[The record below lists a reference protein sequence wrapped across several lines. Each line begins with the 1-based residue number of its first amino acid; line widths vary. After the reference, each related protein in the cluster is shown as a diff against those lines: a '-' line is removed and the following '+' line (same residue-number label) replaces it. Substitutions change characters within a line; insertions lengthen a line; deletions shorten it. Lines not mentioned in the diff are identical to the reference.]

1 MGDKYLA
8 TGRPAGLF
16 IPFDLMEGR
25 RCRIQW
31 FPVESSSAGT
41 LHRNSPSS

>member
-1 MGDKYLA
+1 MGAKCLA
-8 TGRPAGLF
+8 KGRPAALLV
-16 IPFDLMEGR
+16 PFDLMEGR

-31 FPVESSSAGT
+31 FPVEASSAGT